1 LYGGNLEAFFYLKAL
16 FNYSKDLKDWDLA
29 KEQFSILASPPSEE
43 ESRLAAS
50 IRLMQKRIDE
60 IEAQAQLVHPVDDS
74 RQITPFMKRTKWH
87 EVIAGMTHESIQNL
101 LGLHFLLVTW
111 GYAAPIS

>member
-1 LYGGNLEAFFYLKAL
+1 
-16 FNYSKDLKDWDLA
+16 
-29 KEQFSILASPPSEE
+29 
-43 ESRLAAS
+43 
-50 IRLMQKRIDE
+50 MQKRIDE

-101 LGLHFLLVTW
+101 LGLHFLLVT
-111 GYAAPIS
+111 